1 MIKRK
6 ALAQILKNQ
15 YLILHYLS
23 HCTCYDSG
31 LNKNINNY
39 TQTQM
44 GNTEFLKCRLLRQ
57 RLTRKHK

>member
-44 GNTEFLKCRLLRQ
+44 GNTEFLKCRLLHQ
-57 RLTRKHK
+57 RLARKHK